1 MLVMIKPSGFYR
13 RQNSFGRYVCLSI
26 WFSSVVFC
34 FYYLAM
40 GAEISKV
47 IALGVVSII
56 GGLCTILFTQEKN
69 TPAVIT
75 QTILMYIALALSLS
89 LPVIGSHTV
98 ICVMIIA
105 LNPIIYLN
113 KSKTELMFANLTIA
127 LVFLS
132 YYELQT
138 INAGFI
144 LEQILD
150 YFIKFIVIMFVFI
163 QVYGL
168 RHFLEREFN
177 RIHNN

>member
-1 MLVMIKPSGFYR
+1 MLKTSFYR
-13 RQNSFGRYVCLSI
+13 TQNSFGRYVCLSI
-26 WFSSVVFC
+26 WISSVVFC

-40 GAEISKV
+40 GAEVSKLM
-47 IALGVVSII
+47 ALGAVSIL
-56 GGLCTILFTQEKN
+56 GCLGTALFTQEKN
-69 TPAVIT
+69 TVAVVT

-98 ICVMIIA
+98 ICVMIIS

-113 KSKTELMFANLTIA
+113 KPKTELMFANLTMA

-138 INAGFI
+138 ITAGFI

-168 RHFLEREFN
+168 RYFLERESS
-177 RIHNN
+177 RIHNS